1 MYCLLFDDN
10 PTFGFEI
17 NKILSYLIDGKHVR
31 VYHSRIFKQTSF
43 FCDGDFQIWSLKVWS
58 LARLTSAKNHILQS
72 TYSK

>member
-1 MYCLLFDDN
+1 MNCLLFDDN

-43 FCDGDFQIWSLKVWS
+43 FAMAI
-58 LARLTSAKNHILQS
+58 
-72 TYSK
+72 SKYGH